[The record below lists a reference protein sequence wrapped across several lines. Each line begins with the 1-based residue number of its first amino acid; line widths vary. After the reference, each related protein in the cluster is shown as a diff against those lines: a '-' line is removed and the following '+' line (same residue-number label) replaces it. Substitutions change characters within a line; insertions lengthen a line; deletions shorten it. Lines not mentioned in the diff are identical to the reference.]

1 MEEPGITCRGNFFFM
16 AGRIDLNAD
25 LGEGFPY
32 DEDLI
37 GLVSTANICCGAHAG
52 SPELARQLERI
63 CRAKNVRVC
72 AHPGYPDREN
82 MGRQSLSPETL
93 ASPAE
98 LLEGLWEQVLVLQS
112 ARAVKPHGAF
122 YHDSGQTPEGCSLL
136 LNLLVRRPL
145 TLVGFPVGLHRAAAR
160 AGKAAFEREG
170 FVDRG
175 YDEEGRLIPR
185 GNSGAILETEAEIRA
200 QALRLAE
207 EVDTLC
213 LHGDTPHCVDIAR
226 LVRMTLVEAGW
237 TIGSP

>member
-1 MEEPGITCRGNFFFM
+1 M

-52 SPELARQLERI
+52 SPELARHLEGV

-82 MGRQSLSPETL
+82 MGRVSPGPEVLAQPGELLQSLWGQMS
-93 ASPAE
+93 
-98 LLEGLWEQVLVLQS
+98 LLDS

-122 YHDSGQTPEGCSLL
+122 YHDSGQSPEGSSLL
-136 LNLLVRRPL
+136 LNLLMRRPL
-145 TLVGFPVGLHRAAAR
+145 TLVGFPAGLHRAAAQ

-175 YDEEGRLIPR
+175 YDGDGRLIPR
-185 GNSGAILETEAEIRA
+185 GAPGAILQTEGEIKA
-200 QALRLAE
+200 QVLRLAE

-213 LHGDTPHCVDIAR
+213 LHGDTPHCVEIAR
-226 LVRMTLVEAGW
+226 LVRMTLLEAGW